1 MKPSLLR
8 RLLLIMCVRHVA
20 MLVEEA
26 AAALDVGGE
35 EGGCDESHRHYLGAR
50 EAGLR
55 VVAMSDGLQKL
66 L

>member
-35 EGGCDESHRHYLGAR
+35 EGGCDESHRHHLGA
-50 EAGLR
+50 
-55 VVAMSDGLQKL
+55 
-66 L
+66 